1 METAKNVL
9 ATVRNELRRVRKYGL
24 YNGNSEIELLPC
36 KMNGFLI
43 MKVVVTLYLV
53 KTIKADYATF
63 EKEKLC
69 FLVFIKIYG

>member
-1 METAKNVL
+1 M
-9 ATVRNELRRVRKYGL
+9 
-24 YNGNSEIELLPC
+24 NS
-36 KMNGFLI
+36 FLI